1 MTIKKSPRR
10 QNSTSLSSSEK
21 TVLSSP
27 QEALWEFGSH
37 LIQVLGLSDH
47 GDTLSHWIAHY
58 LAELFIAEEVAI
70 GEAKVKLGEKITET
84 VLLLW
89 KNRAHLP
96 RRADPMEG
104 YSKAVESLRAIH
116 LGMGA
121 RSKWDEFL
129 PGKPSPVT
137 LKFYEKSAR
146 LGILGVLELLPES
159 LEGIPDWLAQ
169 LINSEEANFVA
180 AIGDAYVQLSIE
192 RSVALP
198 KNISAQKKIREMRAV
213 LLDELQVLLNDMR
226 RAEP

>member
-1 MTIKKSPRR
+1 
-10 QNSTSLSSSEK
+10 
-21 TVLSSP
+21 
-27 QEALWEFGSH
+27 
-37 LIQVLGLSDH
+37 
-47 GDTLSHWIAHY
+47 
-58 LAELFIAEEVAI
+58 
-70 GEAKVKLGEKITET
+70 
-84 VLLLW
+84 
-89 KNRAHLP
+89 
-96 RRADPMEG
+96 MEG